1 MFAMHKAIE
10 PVGEAR
16 NDFDIFAGLGER
28 LGFREDFTE
37 GRSEM
42 EWLRHLYEIVRQQAA
57 RHGIERPDF
66 ETFWEQG
73 YVADPV
79 ATHYDY
85 LSGYRADPQ
94 GKKLKT
100 PSGKIEIFSEKV
112 ASFGYD
118 DCPGHPV
125 WIEPAEWL
133 GSPQAQRKLHLIS
146 NQPTMRL
153 HAQLDNG
160 PVSRASKV
168 KGREPVLI
176 NPQDAAER
184 GIADGDVVRLFNERG
199 ACLAGAV
206 VTDAMSRGV
215 VQLQTG
221 AWYDPD
227 QPGAVGTLDRHGNPN
242 VLTLDKGTSKLA
254 QGPISQTTLVE
265 IERWTAPVP
274 DIRAYDRP
282 AVVR

>member
-1 MFAMHKAIE
+1 
-10 PVGEAR
+10 
-16 NDFDIFAGLGER
+16 
-28 LGFREDFTE
+28 
-37 GRSEM
+37 M
-42 EWLRHLYEIVRQQAA
+42 EWLRHLYEVARQQAA

-66 ETFWEQG
+66 ETFWDTG
-73 YVADPV
+73 YIADPV
-79 ATHYDY
+79 PQHHDF
-85 LSGYRADPQ
+85 LSAYRADPDR
-94 GKKLKT
+94 KALHT
-100 PSGKIEIFSEKV
+100 PSGKIEIFSAKI
-112 ASFGYD
+112 ASFGYE

-133 GSPQAQRKLHLIS
+133 GSPKADGKLHLIS
-146 NQPTMRL
+146 NQPTTRL
-153 HAQLDNG
+153 HGQLDSG

-168 KGREPVLI
+168 KGREPIWI
-176 NPQDAAER
+176 NPHDAGER
-184 GIADGDVVRLFNERG
+184 GIADGDVVRVFNERG

-227 QPGAVGTLDRHGNPN
+227 QPGQGGTLDRHGNPN

-265 IERWTAPVP
+265 IERWAAPVP
-274 DIRAYDRP
+274 DMRAHDPP
-282 AVVR
+282 AVVGG